1 MDNEGQIEDKIEWI
15 ANERDNKGTNDNENR
30 GSSIKQMA
38 REKSDK
44 EQR

>member
-15 ANERDNKGTNDNENR
+15 ANKRDNKESNDNEDR
-30 GSSIKQMA
+30 RSSIKQMA